1 VHTVD
6 CVSHLW
12 PHFQSMPDDLGILN
26 KLFLEILDGSH
37 VSKEVFFISV
47 NWFNLSD
54 VLIQTM

>member
-1 VHTVD
+1 
-6 CVSHLW
+6 
-12 PHFQSMPDDLGILN
+12 MPDDLGILN

-54 VLIQTM
+54 VLIQTMWRKHTSIKTF